1 MSDLSSPSL
10 STLVSSS
17 APRVLQ
23 DYYRVLTA
31 GPTSYGRG
39 EQLRPL
45 LSEHLDFTGSLAGHR
60 PDSSDGFL
68 HGVSG
73 FIGTVASI
81 EVVAEVHGEHGS
93 AVLYDAAM
101 PGGTVRFAEFFT
113 FRDGVIDTLHLHY
126 DGRDYLDKGGR

>member
-1 MSDLSSPSL
+1 MSDALFPA
-10 STLVSSS
+10 

-23 DYYRVLTA
+23 DYYRILTGGA
-31 GPTSYGRG
+31 DAYGGG

-45 LSEHLDFTGSLAGHR
+45 LSPHLDFSGSLAGHH
-60 PDSSDGFL
+60 PDSTDGFL

-73 FIGTVASI
+73 FIGTVKHI
-81 EVVAEVHGEHGS
+81 EALQEVHDERGS

-113 FRDGVIDTLHLHY
+113 FREGVIDQLNLHY
-126 DGRDYLDKGGR
+126 DGPDYLAKGGR